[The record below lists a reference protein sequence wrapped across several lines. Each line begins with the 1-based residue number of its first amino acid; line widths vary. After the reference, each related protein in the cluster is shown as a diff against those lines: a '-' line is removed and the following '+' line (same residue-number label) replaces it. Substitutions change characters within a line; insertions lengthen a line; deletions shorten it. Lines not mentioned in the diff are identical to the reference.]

1 MSTDTIYQ
9 SKIRLPQALDISEL
23 VAQAKERGYV
33 SGDSLN
39 VRVSY
44 PEYFLADSSA
54 FGWRT
59 SEALTILL
67 KGKKKS

>member
-1 MSTDTIYQ
+1 MTDTIYQ

-44 PEYFLADSSA
+44 PEYFWQIPLRLD
-54 FGWRT
+54 GGLQKR
-59 SEALTILL
+59 
-67 KGKKKS
+67 